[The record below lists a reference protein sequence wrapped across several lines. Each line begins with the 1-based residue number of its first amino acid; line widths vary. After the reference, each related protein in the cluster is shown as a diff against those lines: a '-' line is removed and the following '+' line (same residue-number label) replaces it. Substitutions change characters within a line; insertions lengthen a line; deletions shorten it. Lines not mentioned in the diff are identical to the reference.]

1 VDALRFDKPVYFSR
15 LILLATKLF
24 SLSHS
29 IAAEFKMKF
38 VGEFNDFS
46 FENKNSVVLNKH
58 TNSCQFLPP
67 EAVFLVICDPFM
79 NEL

>member
-1 VDALRFDKPVYFSR
+1 MHLGLTNRF
-15 LILLATKLF
+15 ILADSFFFATKLF

-29 IAAEFKMKF
+29 IASEFEMKF
-38 VGEFNDFS
+38 VGEFKDFS
-46 FENKNSVVLNKH
+46 FENKNSVFLNKH
-58 TNSCQFLPP
+58 TNSRQFLPP